1 MKLLSNLKNQLKN
14 TWLFFAFAIVILILW
29 NTNLLFES
37 LSLQERNKMELWGMA
52 QKEYIQNPSS
62 SNLTFEIL
70 QRSGVNPM
78 IQVNEFGR
86 IIEFRNIE
94 WNIKKQDSTKL
105 YSILEKIK
113 KENDSILIQ
122 FRNEKGDLVV
132 NQTLYYG
139 NSSTLKKL
147 QYYPLALL
155 LIIFL
160 FGAMLYFFF
169 KTSRIA
175 EQNRLWAAMAKETAH
190 QIGTPLTSMVGWI
203 TLLKEKQK
211 KSIPLI
217 EIEKDIARL
226 NLITDRFSKV
236 GSIPKL
242 IPSDLTSVIKETV
255 NYLQKRSSEHIK
267 FIIQLP
273 NKKIIIP
280 LNPQLISWTLENLIK
295 NGIDAMKGKGS
306 LNLRLLEKA
315 SEIEILISD
324 TGSGMKK
331 EVANKIFKPGFTT
344 KTRGWGLGLSLAKR
358 IIVDFHK
365 GKISVL
371 KTVLGKGTSFQV
383 LLKKAP
389 FKNSKE

>member
-113 KENDSILIQ
+113 KENDPILIQ
-122 FRNEKGDLVV
+122 FRNEIGDLVV

-255 NYLQKRSSEHIK
+255 SYLQKRSSEHIK
-267 FIIQLP
+267 FKIQLP

-295 NGIDAMKGKGS
+295 NGIDAMKGKGN
-306 LNLRLLEKA
+306 LNIRLLEKA